1 MTQLETTVLNALYDL
16 CIMDQCN
23 FGQLSEE
30 TGLTTNVLR
39 GVVSSLQK
47 KGLAKVYDNSAC
59 LIIIVENCEW
69 PCDFFSTEEWEEK
82 RAAALASA

>member
-1 MTQLETTVLNALYDL
+1 MTSLETTVLNTLYDICL
-16 CIMDQCN
+16 IDQCN
-23 FGQLSEE
+23 MQQLAEE
-30 TGLTTNVLR
+30 TGLSTNVLR

-69 PCDFFSTEEWEEK
+69 PCDFFSEEEWEEK